1 MKIFNYEPY
10 FDFIV
15 NEYKSQEEKNF
26 TKIARKMIKEFDL
39 DLNEEST
46 RKYISKFINKKNKQ
60 HTNSD
65 AIQEQ
70 ASDLGVDLNEI
81 KHGWIKSKEA
91 SFFFTNPTYKSREQN
106 AFVDDLL
113 DAISNRSP
121 IYPSITRNK
130 IEDGHLLVVNPADIH
145 IGKLATA
152 FETGED
158 YNTCIAV
165 QRVHEGVQGILDK
178 SSGFKVEQIVFVGG
192 NDILHIDTPK
202 RQTTSG
208 TPQDTD
214 GNMWYQNF
222 MNAFKLYVD
231 VLEKLIVVANV
242 HFVYCPS
249 NHDYTNGF
257 FLCQAVEQYFR
268 NNDNITFDCSI
279 AHRKYYTYGLNL
291 IGFTHGDG
299 GKQSDLPLAMA
310 HESKDWGNCKHR
322 YVYTHHLHHKV
333 AKDFMSVCVETMR
346 SPSGTDSWHH
356 HHLFQHSPKA
366 VEGFLHHKDFGQIC
380 RFNHIF

>member
-1 MKIFNYEPY
+1 MKVFNYEPY
-10 FDFIV
+10 HEFIL
-15 NEYKSQEEKNF
+15 NEYNSQQEKNY
-26 TKIARKMIKEFDL
+26 TKIAKKLIKEYDL
-39 DLNEEST
+39 DLDPENARRVIGRIVNKEANSTENESG
-46 RKYISKFINKKNKQ
+46 IKQ
-60 HTNSD
+60 
-65 AIQEQ
+65 Q
-70 ASDLGVDLNEI
+70 ADELGVDLNEI

-113 DAISNRSP
+113 AVISERSP
-121 IYPSITRNK
+121 SYPIVERIKSK
-130 IEDGHLLVVNPADIH
+130 EGHLLVVNPADIH

-214 GNMWYQNF
+214 GMWYQNF

-310 HESKDWGNCKHR
+310 HESKDWVNCKHR

-356 HHLFQHSPKA
+356 RNLYQHAPKA